1 VNKKMGWRRLVV
13 LLPLIIGLFGAA
25 WWNRSIWKN
34 PIVQTRISFSMLL
47 FLLGL
52 LVTISLIL
60 YQYQKQRQQRRLEKL
75 RSRMEEE
82 QAQALTQLQVQ
93 MTEDHEEE
101 ISRIQRQLTEDRH
114 RFLERLDHELKN
126 SLTALDAA
134 LENLTSNPTE
144 PISQNAKKS
153 IKTQI
158 ERLNLLTKNL
168 RRITKLEMH
177 PLEVEAVDLAVL
189 LQEIVDEV
197 NGQLAASDR
206 CINLI
211 LPEAPWPLSFVS
223 GDSALIYHAVD
234 NLLNNA
240 IKFSESDDTIEV
252 RARENDRY
260 IEIDVADTGPGIPAD
275 EIPYLCE
282 ELFRGVN
289 GRRVPGSGIGLAIV
303 RAVVERHQGELE
315 IHSRLNEGTVIT
327 MRLPIDSTINKE

>member
-1 VNKKMGWRRLVV
+1 MRWRRLVV
-13 LLPLIIGLFGAA
+13 LLPLILGLFGAA

-34 PIVQTRISFSMLL
+34 PVVQTRISFSMLL

-52 LVTISLIL
+52 LVTVSLIL

-82 QAQALTQLQVQ
+82 QAQVLTRLKVQ
-93 MTEDHEEE
+93 MTQDHEEE

-168 RRITKLEMH
+168 RRITKLEMQ

-189 LQEIVDEV
+189 LKEIVDEV
-197 NGQLAASDR
+197 NGQLTASDR

-211 LPEAPWPLSFVS
+211 LPEAPWPLSLVS

-240 IKFSESDDTIEV
+240 IKFSESDDTIEL
-252 RARENDRY
+252 RARENGRY

-303 RAVVERHQGELE
+303 RAVVERHNGELE